1 MKSKSPMRSKSDE
14 RTPLL
19 ARGSSSSSGPHD
31 NDNDPF
37 SDPHKQFC
45 MLVGVPSSA
54 PDPSGGKRGTQ
65 YSSSSSSTSFKPPK
79 KSLYGR
85 ATRQLRRQRFTYYF
99 TASLSNTL
107 LLSQVVLGAALT
119 ALGASESSHILITV
133 FGAMNTIIA
142 GLVAYLK
149 SRGQPMRARM
159 FRDDLERV
167 VHEIENSEVM
177 WLGITR
183 HVHGYD
189 DIDTDAHQVTV
200 RSEVAR
206 LTRLYDRAVR
216 TSTANDPDMYMAGAP
231 GHLDPG
237 SAGLRTRPAV
247 PVGAQPGVGVVPGTA
262 SPLPVAPLPLP
273 QQPVVAAPVLS
284 GDQPAAD
291 AGQGLSV
298 PAPAPDPDES
308 PATAVKPPPPP
319 PKEEPKKDAGVKDEN
334 EIEPENGDKSK
345 SDEGKGPDPGPGE
358 ELPSQDRGVA
368 HDKRADKDGESNSV
382 DQERG
387 RSKSKGRD
395 VGAGADEDGTEE
407 AQQDKTAHS
416 GKSNASKESAEQRQ
430 DTRPDVDVA
439 DTNLKQGKD
448 ALPPSSARPSPSS
461 ASSASSS
468 SKVTHKHDD
477 GSSEA
482 PTGSKANTSPSS
494 APSSATSLPPQP
506 PSQPPQQQPFD
517 PDASPATDPNVPR
530 KKTAPANTQ

>member
-1 MKSKSPMRSKSDE
+1 MKPKSPMRSRSDE

-19 ARGSSSSSGPHD
+19 AGPSSSSAH
-31 NDNDPF
+31 NDNDDFF

-65 YSSSSSSTSFKPPK
+65 YSSSSSSTSFQPPK

-85 ATRQLRRQRFTYYF
+85 ATRQLRKQRLTYYF

-273 QQPVVAAPVLS
+273 QQPVVAAPALS
-284 GDQPAAD
+284 GDQPVVD

-319 PKEEPKKDAGVKDEN
+319 PPPKEEPKKDAGVKNED
-334 EIEPENGDKSK
+334 EIEPENGDKSEG
-345 SDEGKGPDPGPGE
+345 DEGKGSNPGPGE

-368 HDKRADKDGESNSV
+368 HDKRANKDGESKSA

-387 RSKSKGRD
+387 RSKSQGRD
-395 VGAGADEDGTEE
+395 IGAGADRDGPKE
-407 AQQDKTAHS
+407 AQQDKTTQS
-416 GKSNASKESAEQRQ
+416 DKNARKESPEKRQ
-430 DTRPDVDVA
+430 DTRPDVNVV
-439 DTNLKQGKD
+439 DTNSRQGKD
-448 ALPPSSARPSPSS
+448 ALSPSDPRSSPSP
-461 ASSASSS
+461 SASSS
-468 SKVTHKHDD
+468 SKTTHKHDD

-494 APSSATSLPPQP
+494 TPSSAPSLPPQP
-506 PSQPPQQQPFD
+506 PSQQPQQQPFD

-530 KKTAPANTQ
+530 KKTTPANTQ